1 MLKVTIKGEVY
12 PFDNERYPLPEAI
25 ELEEKL
31 GMAFGE
37 WQLALPRGSAKALA
51 GFVWLVL
58 KRNDQA
64 TPLANILTGKFPLD
78 ESDVI
83 IEAEGGDEPDP
94 TEAPSAE
101 PDTSTSELSAK
112 SSASAPG
119 SGTGSRSTKQT
130 ASSAT

>member
-12 PFDNERYPLPEAI
+12 PFDNEHYPLPEAI

-58 KRNDQA
+58 RRNDHA
-64 TPLANILTGKFPLD
+64 VPLADILTGVFPLD
-78 ESDVI
+78 ENDVL
-83 IEAEGGDEPDP
+83 IEAEGSEDP
-94 TEAPSAE
+94 TAVSSDPAG
-101 PDTSTSELSAK
+101 PSTSEPSPSA
-112 SSASAPG
+112 SESAPG
-119 SGTGSRSTKQT
+119 SGAGSP
-130 ASSAT
+130 

>member
-31 GMAFGE
+31 GMPFGE
-37 WQLALPRGSAKALA
+37 WQVALPRGSARALA

-64 TPLANILTGKFPLD
+64 TPLADILTGVFPLD
-78 ESDVI
+78 ENDVT
-83 IEAEGGDEPDP
+83 IEAEGGEDP
-94 TEAPSAE
+94 TAVPSGPPGPSTSE
-101 PDTSTSELSAK
+101 PSPTSSISSPGSGSTSPSPTSTS
-112 SSASAPG
+112 SSV
-119 SGTGSRSTKQT
+119 T
-130 ASSAT
+130 

>member
-31 GMAFGE
+31 GMSFGE

-58 KRNDQA
+58 KRNERA
-64 TPLANILTGKFPLD
+64 TPLADILTGVFPLD
-78 ESDVI
+78 ESDVT

-94 TEAPSAE
+94 TEAPSGPAGPSISE
-101 PDTSTSELSAK
+101 PSANASESG
-112 SSASAPG
+112 PG
-119 SGTGSRSTKQT
+119 SGTGSP
-130 ASSAT
+130 

>member
-31 GMAFGE
+31 GMTFGE

-58 KRNDQA
+58 KRSGRD
-64 TPLANILTGKFPLD
+64 TPLADIVSGAFPLD
-78 ESDVI
+78 ENDVV
-83 IEAEGGDEPDP
+83 IEAEGGDEPGPTGASSDP
-94 TEAPSAE
+94 EGL
-101 PDTSTSELSAK
+101 STSEFSP
-112 SSASAPG
+112 SASGSGPG
-119 SGTGSRSTKQT
+119 SGTGSP
-130 ASSAT
+130 

>member
-1 MLKVTIKGEVY
+1 MLKVTIKGEVLS
-12 PFDNERYPLPEAI
+12 FDNERYPLPEAI

-31 GMAFGE
+31 GMTFGE

-58 KRNDQA
+58 KRNDRDTA
-64 TPLANILTGKFPLD
+64 LADILSGAFPLD

-83 IEAEGGDEPDP
+83 IEAEAGEGP

-101 PDTSTSELSAK
+101 PGPNISPDSPSTSGSG
-112 SSASAPG
+112 PG
-119 SGTGSRSTKQT
+119 NGTGSP
-130 ASSAT
+130 

>member
-31 GMAFGE
+31 GMTFGE

-58 KRNDQA
+58 KRNERD
-64 TPLANILTGKFPLD
+64 TPLADILTGVFPLD
-78 ESDVI
+78 ENDVI
-83 IEAEGGDEPDP
+83 IEAEAGEGP
-94 TEAPSAE
+94 TGAPSEE
-101 PDTSTSELSAK
+101 PGPNISPDSPSTS
-112 SSASAPG
+112 G
-119 SGTGSRSTKQT
+119 SGHGNGTGSP
-130 ASSAT
+130 

>member
-83 IEAEGGDEPDP
+83 IEAEGGDEP
-94 TEAPSAE
+94 TAAPAAK
-101 PDTSTSELSAK
+101 PGPSTS
-112 SSASAPG
+112 G
-119 SGTGSRSTKQT
+119 RS
-130 ASSAT
+130 